1 MRIKKIS
8 LVVAIMMVL
17 AFIISSIMAFGADS
31 NDAEAYFPLKPG
43 NTWIYQL
50 TLSGS
55 SKTIQQK
62 IKVSDPEDGN
72 PKLIVYDP
80 NANPQIFV
88 YYVENQQGLFKTKEM
103 GPSGI
108 LQYKPLWQVLGAKI
122 NIGASWSWESE
133 DHKMK
138 ETAKVTAAEKVTVPA
153 GAFETILIEYSGI
166 SQNNTAYTDKTWYA
180 KGVGYVKDELTM
192 DGKTLT
198 SQLSEYQLAK

>member
-1 MRIKKIS
+1 MPVKKIS
-8 LVVAIMMVL
+8 LIVIIMVGL
-17 AFIISSIMAFGADS
+17 AFGISGIMVFGAGS
-31 NDAEAYFPLKPG
+31 NDAQAYFPLKTG

-88 YYVENQQGLFKTKEM
+88 YYVENQQGLFKAKEM
-103 GPSGI
+103 YTTGI
-108 LQYKPLWQVLGAKI
+108 FQYKPLWQVLGAKI

-133 DHKMK
+133 DHKMR

-153 GAFETILIEYSGI
+153 GTFETILIEYSGI
-166 SQNNTAYTDKTWYA
+166 SQNGAAYTDKTWYA
-180 KGVGYVKDELTM
+180 KGVGYVKDELNM

-198 SQLSEYQLAK
+198 SQLSEYQLVK